1 MYVVVHYTI
10 TQILGDV
17 EISEFL
23 QELVAETSFKNILT
37 GMKVTSVHACIDN
50 TSYIVNY
57 KDMHS
62 QCKSTRMLRYRCA
75 LVLGASY

>member
-1 MYVVVHYTI
+1 MMTCCSIHGTRSLNICMYVVVHYTI

-37 GMKVTSVHACIDN
+37 GMKVSTICSCIKPLTSSSLLRHAL
-50 TSYIVNY
+50 TV
-57 KDMHS
+57 
-62 QCKSTRMLRYRCA
+62 
-75 LVLGASY
+75 